1 MWDNFLTDED
11 GGSIDK
17 CWEYTPPPRNGHFK
31 NKNVK
36 LKFSTKEKESVIQL
50 SADLSKSQKENEKK
64 IGNRKTKNRKQQ
76 FLYS

>member
-1 MWDNFLTDED
+1 MTMGGLLTNAEN
-11 GGSIDK
+11 
-17 CWEYTPPPRNGHFK
+17 TPPPPRNGHFK